1 MFCVGGIEAVVA
13 VEVPPVLV
21 GVLPWVVPTV
31 GVLPVVGDEGNKEQA
46 VIRNKRQQ
54 IDSMTKK

>member
-1 MFCVGGIEAVVA
+1 VVA
-13 VEVPPVLV
+13 VAVPPVLV
-21 GVLPWVVPTV
+21 GVFPCVVLAV
-31 GVLPVVGDEGNKEQA
+31 GVLPVVVGDEGNREHA

>member
-1 MFCVGGIEAVVA
+1 MVA

-31 GVLPVVGDEGNKEQA
+31 GVMPVVGDEGNKEQA